1 MHMAFL
7 HSSQYIFCIFYLL
20 CMKLLYFDFALH
32 GKLYKIFSQGNII
45 HLHKVMPELFAPH
58 FIFTYLVSWQI
69 KDVKGET
76 KTKMH
81 NDYNRGVCEKRLPH
95 CNWHTLCLLMDMPF
109 SFKHS

>member
-1 MHMAFL
+1 
-7 HSSQYIFCIFYLL
+7 
-20 CMKLLYFDFALH
+20 MKLLYFDFALH
-32 GKLYKIFSQGNII
+32 GKPMTKLYKTFSQGNII